1 MTGALHYVDLAIA
14 FSLVMLLATTLV
26 MTLAQIGATLLKQRQ
41 TILQDGIASMLQ
53 HIGLTADEA
62 KKVAQQ
68 VMAHSMA
75 QAGGGEAIQREQ
87 LVRILLDLARD
98 NASLRQ
104 VLGTD
109 DPAKLLEEIRA
120 TATKLEEQYPHL
132 AEHVRHAQ
140 AILGNLSTQT
150 TKAAAG
156 IHRVM
161 NGFDTAAEAMSQT
174 MATHARF
181 VTIALSFLVALLLP
195 LDSITILKKLSTD
208 SAEVDRLV
216 TLAAKTKTEDPPAA
230 AQSQDLKSLNSLVKS
245 QLEQLTGPP
254 LGIVALAND
263 SATLAGWGDLWWKAV
278 ASPGAI
284 LGILLSTGLMSLGA
298 PFWFDALKNLFRLR
312 PMLAQK
318 ESGERA
324 ERAAAQPSPSMMALT
339 VAPGSLFPGAA
350 STGSAAVGGVAVIS
364 ATPGDPGTSDASPA
378 PQASGAN
385 AGG

>member
-53 HIGLTADEA
+53 HIGLTEDAA
-62 KKVAQQ
+62 KKAAQD
-68 VMAHSMA
+68 VMAHPMA

-87 LVRILLDLARD
+87 LVRILLDLAKD
-98 NASLRQ
+98 NASLRK

-109 DPAKLLEEIRA
+109 DPAKLLDDIRA
-120 TATKLEEQYPHL
+120 SAVKLEEQYPHL

-150 TKAAAG
+150 TQAAAG
-156 IHRVM
+156 INRVM
-161 NGFDTAAEAMSQT
+161 NGFDTAAEAMSHT
-174 MATHARF
+174 MASHARF
-181 VTIALSFLVALLLP
+181 VTIGLSFVVAVLLP
-195 LDSITILKKLSTD
+195 LDSVAIVKKLSID

-216 TLAAKTKTEDPPAA
+216 KLAETKGADAQPAIPPD
-230 AQSQDLKSLNSLVKS
+230 DLKSLNGLVKS
-245 QLEQLTGPP
+245 QVEQLTSPP
-254 LGIVALAND
+254 LGIAAF
-263 SATLAGWGDLWWKAV
+263 SSKSSTLAGWADEWWKAV
-278 ASPGAI
+278 ASPSAI

-324 ERAAAQPSPSMMALT
+324 ERAAAQPAPAAMAVT
-339 VAPGSLFPGAA
+339 PGSIFPGNTAPANPAA
-350 STGSAAVGGVAVIS
+350 GTAPS
-364 ATPGDPGTSDASPA
+364 GDPAVDGA
-378 PQASGAN
+378 PLAPQQASGAI